1 MIKAT
6 AKLPDGRVLMVLG
19 LSEGN
24 VLRLKAGDPI
34 YFDVGAMKLAPTD
47 RLGAVTVFYG
57 QDEAALANTI
67 RDLIGP
73 TTTIISVPR
82 GDPRPQ

>member
-6 AKLPDGRVLMVLG
+6 GRMPDGRVLMVLG
-19 LSEGN
+19 LSEAN
-24 VLRLKAGDPI
+24 IQRLKAGEPI
-34 YFDVGAMKLAPTD
+34 YFDMAALKFAPTD

-57 QDEAALANTI
+57 EDEAAMTRTI
-67 RDLIGP
+67 HGLIGP
-73 TTTIISVPR
+73 QTTVIAVPR